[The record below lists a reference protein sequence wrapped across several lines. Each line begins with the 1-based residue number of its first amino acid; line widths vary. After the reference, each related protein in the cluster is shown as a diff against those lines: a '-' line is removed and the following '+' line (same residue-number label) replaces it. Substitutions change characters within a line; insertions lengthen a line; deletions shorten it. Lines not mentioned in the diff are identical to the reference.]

1 LLGRL
6 AGSWLRA
13 ALIAACTSR
22 AAASMF
28 RFKSNCSAMPVE
40 PSWLDEVIWFT
51 PEMRPNCRSNGVA
64 TAEAMVCGSAPGSDA
79 PTLITGKSTRGSE
92 ATGKEL
98 KARIPD
104 SSNAA
109 ASSDVPI
116 GRRIN
121 GAEILML

>member
-1 LLGRL
+1 
-6 AGSWLRA
+6 
-13 ALIAACTSR
+13 
-22 AAASMF
+22 
-28 RFKSNCSAMPVE
+28 
-40 PSWLDEVIWFT
+40 
-51 PEMRPNCRSNGVA
+51 VA

-104 SSNAA
+104 SSKAA

-121 GAEILML
+121 GAEILMLSFGKV